1 MAKTG
6 QADTHALLR
15 HDAGLVLAT
24 GMLYFLVA
32 VTCIQ
37 ISFISQIAQIW
48 LSNAVLLIIM
58 FRSEPKLRPW
68 YFMVGLIAN
77 LLANLTTGT
86 TLLFALSFTFSAAIE
101 LSPAL
106 LLPLIMRTRPTLPV
120 ILPALIVSSLL
131 ASLIS
136 GMFIPFTTTAAYFR
150 YAFNWFS
157 TDLLGLLML
166 IPIGLSYTEENLHKL
181 LRTRHCFEF
190 LTFAIAGTFI
200 IYFSLQLAPTP
211 FLFMTFVLLCA
222 AFRLNLFESAL
233 LCFLN
238 AVTFIILINST
249 VITQVDQTKAVYSNF
264 GYLLISLTLIPCI
277 IIAYL
282 IEARNH
288 QTQQLRESERRF
300 RFALDAGKIGVFE
313 LHLKDGY
320 LDWDDRMME
329 LYDMHPDQMTHQRC
343 DWERHVDDRDLA
355 RVIANFEKTA
365 KEGIPLDDEFR
376 IVTRTGNTRHIR
388 VKALP
393 VYDQNNNVTSVLGLN
408 WDVTQEKSLQNE
420 LAHQAS
426 HDELTGLMNRRE
438 FEDQLKVYLN
448 DARGST
454 KDHVIAFLDL
464 DRFKIINDTA
474 GHPAGDTLLKSIAHI
489 LENNVR
495 TSDIVARIGGDEFAL
510 ILPNCSLSNA
520 KTIANQIVKAVKAY
534 RLNWE
539 DKVYEIGISIGL
551 VHFHPKKISLE
562 RLLGQADT
570 ACYDAK
576 HLGSD
581 SISIYVE
588 HKHSAERLHTEIKMI
603 PRIHDALEKNQFVLY
618 TREIH
623 LTQPSHDNKTT
634 HEILLR
640 MIGHDGQL
648 IMPSQFIKIAERHH
662 LMPSIDEWVLHELL
676 IKQGN
681 TFQQNPSIAIS
692 INLSHQSIHTPSFHE
707 KLKHWLE
714 TTPIDTTNI
723 GFELTERALQEN
735 MGTTLD
741 FLKLIESAG
750 CFVSLD
756 DFGSG
761 LSSFTYLKNF
771 PMKFVKIDS
780 QFIRMLAES
789 DADRIIVESINTL
802 AHRLEAKTIAE
813 YVDTP
818 AILNI
823 VKAMKIDY
831 MQGNAL
837 SHEQPLQTIFQKTDQ
852 IKEIITE

>member
-1 MAKTG
+1 MANTG
-6 QADTHALLR
+6 QADTHALHR
-15 HDAGLVLAT
+15 HRAGLVIAA

-37 ISFISQIAQIW
+37 ISSISHIAQIW
-48 LSNAVLLIIM
+48 LSNAILLIIM
-58 FRSEPKLRPW
+58 FRDEPTLRPW
-68 YFMVGLIAN
+68 YFLVGLIAN
-77 LLANLTTGT
+77 LSANLVTGT
-86 TLLFALSFTFSAAIE
+86 TLLFALSFTFSTAIE

-106 LLPLIMRTRPTLPV
+106 LLPLMMRTRPTLPI
-120 ILPALIVSSLL
+120 ILPALIFSSLL

-150 YAFNWFS
+150 YALNWFS
-157 TDLLGLLML
+157 TDLLSLLML
-166 IPIGLSYTEENLHKL
+166 VPIGLSYTEAHLHKL
-181 LRTRHCFEF
+181 LRTRHFFEF
-190 LTFAIAGTFI
+190 LAFSIAGTFI
-200 IYFSLQLAPTP
+200 VYFSLQLAPTP
-211 FLFMTFVLLCA
+211 FLFMTLILLCA

-238 AVTFIILINST
+238 AVVFITLINST
-249 VITQVDQTKAVYSNF
+249 IPTQVTATKAIYINF
-264 GYLLISLTLIPCI
+264 GYLLTSLTLIPCL

-282 IEARNH
+282 MEARNN
-288 QTQQLRESERRF
+288 QNQQLRESERRF

-313 LHLKDGY
+313 LHLKDDY
-320 LDWDDRMME
+320 LDWDNRMMQ
-329 LYDMHPDQMTHQRC
+329 LYDIHPSQMSHHRC

-355 RVIANFEKTA
+355 RVTANFNRTA

-376 IVTRTGNTRHIR
+376 IVTRMGNTRHIR
-388 VKALP
+388 AKALP
-393 VYDQNNNVTSVLGLN
+393 VYDDDNNITSVLGLN
-408 WDVTQEKSLQNE
+408 WDVTQEKSLENE

-426 HDELTGLMNRRE
+426 HDELTGLINRRE
-438 FEDQLKVYLN
+438 YEDQLRGYLN
-448 DARGST
+448 DARGSA

-474 GHPAGDTLLKSIAHI
+474 GHSAGDALLKAIARI
-489 LENNVR
+489 LENNIR
-495 TSDIVARIGGDEFAL
+495 TTDIVARIGGDEFAL

-520 KTIANQIVKAVKAY
+520 KSIANQIVKAVNAY

-539 DKVYEIGISIGL
+539 DKIYEIGISIGL

-570 ACYDAK
+570 ACYNAK
-576 HLGSD
+576 HIGSD
-581 SISIYVE
+581 SVSVYVE
-588 HKHSAERLHTEIKMI
+588 HKHAAERLQTEIKMI
-603 PRIHDALEKNQFVLY
+603 PRIHAAIEKNQFVLY
-618 TREIH
+618 TRETH
-623 LTQPSHDNKTT
+623 PTQPGQDNKTT

-640 MIGHDGQL
+640 MIDHDGQL
-648 IMPSQFIKIAERHH
+648 VMPSQFIKIAERHH
-662 LMPSIDEWVLHELL
+662 IMPSIDEWVLHELL

-681 TFQQNPSIAIS
+681 AFQQRPNIAIS

-714 TTPIDTTNI
+714 TTPINTANI

-735 MGTTLD
+735 MEITLE
-741 FLKLIESAG
+741 FLKLIEDAG

-780 QFIRMLAES
+780 QFIRMLADS

-852 IKEIITE
+852 IKEIITD